1 MENAWYNNIIMY
13 SVDVE
18 LFYDGNGD
26 GIGDFQG
33 LSEKLDY
40 LAGMGINCLWILP
53 FFPSPDRDNGYDV
66 MDYYNVDSRVGS
78 LGEFSDF
85 MNKANGL
92 GIRIIIDLVINHTS
106 IKHPWF
112 QQARDNPNSKY
123 HDYYVWSKDLPDFD
137 REKLHFVGE
146 EDNVWSYD
154 KKVKKYYLHRFYKEQ
169 PDLNIA
175 NPLVRQEIFRI
186 MGFWLKLGVSG
197 FRVDAA
203 EMLVEP
209 YGLENVSKEELVEFL
224 SEMRDYVSL
233 RKGDAILLG
242 EANVKFSEMDT
253 FLERGDKMHMMFNFH
268 LNQLFF
274 LALARK
280 SSAPLFQAAEALSK
294 LHATNQFL
302 NFLRHHD
309 ELALDLLTEKE
320 YKNVVEAFA
329 PQENMRI
336 YDRGIRRRLPPMLNN
351 DTQRMKLSFS
361 LMFSLPGVPMIRYGD
376 EIGMGENLQ
385 LKGRNSVRTAMQWAD
400 SKNGGFST
408 YEGKLFH
415 SVISRGDYSY
425 SKVNVAKEQNDEQSF
440 LNWVER
446 LVAARKQCAGIARGK
461 IEVVEYKTDQ
471 LFMHV
476 FNHSAKRVLFIHNLS
491 DQEIILEKDEI
502 PLSKGGYYDFFV
514 DPKVKRENGNL
525 IINPYGY
532 LWLKSFSD

>member
-26 GIGDFQG
+26 GIGDFRG
-33 LSEKLDY
+33 LSKKLDY
-40 LAGMGINCLWILP
+40 LAGLGINCLWILP

-85 MNKANGL
+85 MDKANGL

-112 QQARDNPNSKY
+112 QQARDDPDSKY
-123 HDYYVWSKDLPDFD
+123 HDYYVWSEDRPEFD

-146 EDNVWSYD
+146 ENTVWTYD

-186 MGFWLKLGVSG
+186 MGFWLKFGVAG

-203 EMLVEP
+203 EMLVET
-209 YGLENVSKEELVEFL
+209 YGLENVKKEELVGFL
-224 SEMRDYVSL
+224 AEMRDYVSL

-242 EANVKFSEMDT
+242 EANVEFSEMDT
-253 FLERGDKMHMMFNFH
+253 FLGKSDKMHMMFNFH

-280 SSAPLFQAAEALSK
+280 SSAPLFQAAEAIPE
-294 LHATNQFL
+294 LHATHQFL

-309 ELALDLLTEKE
+309 ELALDLLTEEE
-320 YKNVVEAFA
+320 YKSVVEEFA
-329 PQENMRI
+329 PQEDMRI

-385 LKGRNSVRTAMQWAD
+385 LEGRNSVRTAMQWTD
-400 SKNGGFST
+400 SENGGFST
-408 YEGKLFH
+408 YKGKLFH
-415 SVISRGDYSY
+415 SVISEGEYSY
-425 SKVNVAKEQNDEQSF
+425 AKVNVAKEQNDEHSF

-446 LVAARKQCAGIARGK
+446 LIAARKQCAGISRGK
-461 IEVVEYKTDQ
+461 IDVIEYKTDH

-476 FNHSAKRVLFIHNLS
+476 FNHSTKQVLFIHNLS
-491 DQEIILEKDEI
+491 DQEIVLEKDEI
-502 PLSKGGYYDFFV
+502 PLAEGGYYDFFV
-514 DPKVKRENGNL
+514 DPKVKRGNGNL

>member
-33 LSEKLDY
+33 LSERLNY

-66 MDYYNVDSRVGS
+66 MDYYNIDTRLGT

-85 MNKANGL
+85 MDRANSL

-106 IKHPWF
+106 IRHPWF
-112 QQARDNPNSKY
+112 QQARDDPNSKY
-123 HDYYVWSKDLPDFD
+123 HDYYVWSEEKPEFD

-146 EDNVWSYD
+146 ENTVWTYD
-154 KKVKKYYLHRFYKEQ
+154 EKAKKYYLHRFYKEQ
-169 PDLNIA
+169 PDLNIS
-175 NPLVRQEIFRI
+175 NPLVREEILRI
-186 MGFWLKLGVSG
+186 MGFWLKFGVSG

-209 YGLENVSKEELVEFL
+209 YGLDNVSKEELVSFL

-253 FLERGDKMHMMFNFH
+253 FLESRDKLHMMFNFH

-309 ELALDLLTEKE
+309 ELALDLLT
-320 YKNVVEAFA
+320 
-329 PQENMRI
+329 
-336 YDRGIRRRLPPMLNN
+336 
-351 DTQRMKLSFS
+351 
-361 LMFSLPGVPMIRYGD
+361 
-376 EIGMGENLQ
+376 
-385 LKGRNSVRTAMQWAD
+385 
-400 SKNGGFST
+400 
-408 YEGKLFH
+408 
-415 SVISRGDYSY
+415 
-425 SKVNVAKEQNDEQSF
+425 
-440 LNWVER
+440 
-446 LVAARKQCAGIARGK
+446 
-461 IEVVEYKTDQ
+461 
-471 LFMHV
+471 
-476 FNHSAKRVLFIHNLS
+476 
-491 DQEIILEKDEI
+491 
-502 PLSKGGYYDFFV
+502 
-514 DPKVKRENGNL
+514 
-525 IINPYGY
+525 
-532 LWLKSFSD
+532 